1 MLRKKVGYFLIGVLL
16 GSNVVY
22 GENIDNSTDSSD
34 VNLNYELKI
43 GITPFESYG
52 SSHSSERFDDGVD
65 FGIEAYRS
73 LDKYAFGFGGEV
85 KRKVDKDYIKGNN
98 RRLYTYYFLAKR
110 RITDYYSIVGRLGKT
125 SQKEFDSK
133 FYGAIGIEKS
143 IGRLNIQLLAET
155 TKLENNLNDKNYNS
169 IGLKIGYVFGD
180 IQQSKPKFMEPLPIE
195 IQEPLKKEPVIEP
208 LIIQDEELT
217 GGYEAY
223 ITDVPVGKIDGIKL
237 FVTKVNEHDKPG
249 FLEMTAYSD
258 ITGSKKLNVMLA
270 NERMDKLENELR
282 NNNLKEEVKVIRID
296 PHETVKNFYKFDNN
310 TFENRKLNRRIE
322 VNFIE
327 E

>member
-1 MLRKKVGYFLIGVLL
+1 
-16 GSNVVY
+16 
-22 GENIDNSTDSSD
+22 
-34 VNLNYELKI
+34 
-43 GITPFESYG
+43 
-52 SSHSSERFDDGVD
+52 
-65 FGIEAYRS
+65 
-73 LDKYAFGFGGEV
+73 
-85 KRKVDKDYIKGNN
+85 
-98 RRLYTYYFLAKR
+98 
-110 RITDYYSIVGRLGKT
+110 
-125 SQKEFDSK
+125 
-133 FYGAIGIEKS
+133 
-143 IGRLNIQLLAET
+143 
-155 TKLENNLNDKNYNS
+155 
-169 IGLKIGYVFGD
+169 
-180 IQQSKPKFMEPLPIE
+180 MEPLPIE

-296 PHETVKNFYKFDNN
+296 PHETDVYKRQAFPLDLDIFCPFSSCTCPN
-310 TFENRKLNRRIE
+310 TITFLYGALLKINVDIARSE
-322 VNFIE
+322 
-327 E
+327 